1 MSGRFWIAAALLGAM
16 VIIPFSPLANLIT
29 PPEPKGSDPA
39 TWGVGKT
46 STVKV
51 TLITADSNLLS
62 CAADKPI
69 DGAHCAY
76 KSETD
81 AWPADPS
88 APADDNNQN
97 VIQPYRTWPDNK
109 LILIAGL
116 WAEKHMAMRLHRE
129 PPTGVQSS
137 TLARFVADCEVKF
150 VGSLDAPKLRW
161 NPGAQWQSE
170 PGAALVARPVNCTIS
185 EE

>member
-1 MSGRFWIAAALLGAM
+1 M
-16 VIIPFSPLANLIT
+16 VIIPFSPIANLIT
-29 PPEPKGSDPA
+29 PAEPTGTDMS
-39 TWGVGKT
+39 TWQVGNTGKL
-46 STVKV
+46 KV
-51 TLITADSNLLS
+51 TLITADSKLLF
-62 CAADKPI
+62 CAADKVI
-69 DGAHCAY
+69 DGAHCGY
-76 KSETD
+76 KTETD

-88 APADDNNQN
+88 APADDNDIN

-129 PPTGVQSS
+129 PPAGVQPT

-161 NPGAQWQSE
+161 NPGAAWQSE
-170 PGAALVARPVNCTIS
+170 PGPAMVARPVNCVIS